1 MKSIDEVD
9 ITGKRVLL
17 RVDFNVSLDSR
28 GEIVDDERMRQTL
41 PTIEYLLQHHNKLIL
56 VSHLDH
62 PKGRDPKLSLKP
74 IAKHLQKLLTS
85 RRILLVDDF
94 LTDTKS
100 FANQTENDMLLL
112 ENIRFYPEEKTN
124 DTAFAKQLASLA
136 DVFVN
141 DAFGVSHRKE
151 ASVVS
156 IPEFLPSYAGFLIKK
171 EVQILSHALT
181 HPEHPVVAI
190 IGGSKISTKINLL
203 DRLLSIADTVL
214 IGGGLA
220 NTFFASQGIEIGK
233 SICENDEK
241 ETAQRLLEK
250 AKSSH
255 AKLLLPLDVVI
266 KNTETNLSRVAYVAK
281 VEPRDTI
288 LDIGIETVTTF
299 SEVIRTAKTII
310 WNGPMGYFEDPA
322 FRRGTDGIC
331 EAIIRNKEAVSI
343 VGGGDTITAIGD
355 RPDKDTITHISTGGG
370 AMLAFIEHGSLPG
383 IDALKKSR
391 A

>member
-17 RVDFNVSLDSR
+17 RVDFNVSLNDR
-28 GEIVDDERMRQTL
+28 GEIIDDERMCQTL
-41 PTIEYLLQHHNKLIL
+41 PTIEYLGERHNKLIL

-62 PKGRDPKLSLKP
+62 PKGRDPKLSLKS
-74 IAKHLQKLLTS
+74 IAKHLQKLLPSYT
-85 RRILLVDDF
+85 IHLVNDF
-94 LTDTKS
+94 LTDTKN
-100 FANQTENDMLLL
+100 FTNQTENDILLL
-112 ENIRFYPEEKTN
+112 ENIRFYPQEQDN
-124 DTAFAKQLASLA
+124 DTAFAKELAKLA

-156 IPEFLPSYAGFLIKK
+156 VPQFLPSYGGFLIKK
-171 EVQILSHALT
+171 EVEVLSHALT
-181 HPEHPVVAI
+181 SPEHPVVAI

-203 DRLLSIADTVL
+203 DRLLSVADTVL

-220 NTFFASQGIEIGK
+220 NTFFSSQGIEIGK
-233 SICENDEK
+233 SICEKDEK

-255 AKLLLPLDVVI
+255 AKLLLPIDVVI
-266 KNTETNLSRVAYVAK
+266 KNTETNHSRVAYVAK
-281 VEPRDTI
+281 VESLDTI

-331 EAIIRNKEAVSI
+331 EAIIRNKKALSI
-343 VGGGDTITAIGD
+343 VGGGDTIAAIGD
-355 RPDKDTITHISTGGG
+355 RPDKNTITHISTGGG
-370 AMLAFIEHGSLPG
+370 AMLSFIEHGSLPG
-383 IDALKKSR
+383 IEALEKSR
-391 A
+391 V